1 VCGHRPQLATAAYPV
16 PMTRYPDLSPA
27 ELDVD
32 QRRIH
37 DLISAGPRGSV
48 GGPFPALLRSP
59 QLCERVQELGRLVR
73 FESSLPGAVREL
85 AILVT
90 ARHWQAQFEWYAHSR
105 LARAE
110 GVDQSVID
118 AVRDGD
124 DTPLDDAAL
133 QLVRDFATT
142 LLSVGRVPD
151 EMHDRAVAL
160 LGERGVVDLVGTVG
174 YYCLVS
180 LILNVAEVPVPDDA
194 TPLPDRRP
202 T

>member
-1 VCGHRPQLATAAYPV
+1 
-16 PMTRYPDLSPA
+16 MTRYPNLSPA
-27 ELDVD
+27 QLDAD
-32 QRRIH
+32 QLRIH

-59 QLCERVQELGRLVR
+59 HLCDRVQDLGRFIR
-73 FESSLPGAVREL
+73 FESSLSGRIREL

-90 ARHWQAQFEWYAHSR
+90 ARHWRAQFEWYAHAR

-110 GVDQSVID
+110 GLDQAVID

-133 QLVRDFATT
+133 QLVRTVATT
-142 LLSVGRVPD
+142 LLSTGRVPD
-151 EMHDRAVAL
+151 EMHDSAVEL
-160 LGERGVVDLVGTVG
+160 LGERGMIDLVGTIG

-180 LILNVAEVPVPDDA
+180 LVLNTAEVPVPDDA
-194 TPLPDRRP
+194 QPLSD
-202 T
+202 